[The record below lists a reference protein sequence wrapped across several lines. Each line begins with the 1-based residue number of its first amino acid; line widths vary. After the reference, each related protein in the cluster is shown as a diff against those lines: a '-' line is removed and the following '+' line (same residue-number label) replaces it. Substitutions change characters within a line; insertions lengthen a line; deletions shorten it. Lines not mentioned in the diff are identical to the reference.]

1 METTLMTK
9 CLFEF
14 IGTLVLVLLGDGVVA
29 STVLK
34 RSKGYGGGWVVIT
47 MAWGFAV
54 MCGVL
59 IAGPWAGAHLN
70 PAVSVGLA
78 VAGSFPWAY
87 VPGYIIAQLLGGF
100 CGAVLVYL
108 YYKDHF
114 DATDEPE
121 TKLGVFCTMPA
132 IMNKPRNFFC
142 EAVGTFLLVFVIL
155 AIGNEL
161 NTPEI
166 GMGSLGS
173 FPVTML
179 IMAIGMS
186 LGGTTGYAINPA
198 RDLPPRL
205 ADPGQRLERLGL
217 QLGARRR
224 PPRRSARSRTDLRVH
239 LHLRIKNARTPESFR
254 LSGRRTGGRAF
265 RSKSAAS

>member
-1 METTLMTK
+1 MEISLFTK
-9 CLFEF
+9 CVFEF
-14 IGTLVLVLLGDGVVA
+14 VGTMVLVLLGDGVVA
-29 STVLK
+29 SNALK
-34 RSKGYGGGWVVIT
+34 KSKGENGGWVVIT

-59 IAGPWAGAHLN
+59 IAGPYSGAHLN
-70 PAVSVGLA
+70 PAVSLGLA
-78 VAGSFPWAY
+78 AAGTFPWGY
-87 VPGYIIAQLLGGF
+87 VPGYIVAQLAGGF

-114 DATDEPE
+114 DVTDDASA
-121 TKLGVFCTMPA
+121 KLGVFCTMPA
-132 IMNKPRNFFC
+132 IMNRPRNLFC
-142 EAVGTFLLVFVIL
+142 EFLGTFLLVFVIL
-155 AIGNEL
+155 AIGNEQ

-198 RDLPPRL
+198 RDFPPRIAHAILPIKGKGPSGWGYSWVPVAGPLLGGL
-205 ADPGQRLERLGL
+205 A
-217 QLGARRR
+217 A
-224 PPRRSARSRTDLRVH
+224 ACAYVC
-239 LHLRIKNARTPESFR
+239 IY
-254 LSGRRTGGRAF
+254 AF
-265 RSKSAAS
+265 